1 MAEPNQNPLEM
12 AEDPKHHDFDQRHDG
27 PFEHPVINIRR
38 RSLGDGATG
47 KIRSEGFESHAMSP
61 VGRKSM
67 QVTRAPGRASTHMSP
82 GRGRPSQDFDTRR
95 DGPFGR
101 PSITMARRKSS
112 NTLLPTSP
120 EGRPTALA
128 IEKAVREHD
137 AEHEAASEEG
147 PASLDTIQSGRD
159 AAFEPEPPPLNYSLA
174 PRKWSIIFFWSLI
187 LFDCIA
193 MPIALYFGLWYGVG
207 PGKAHGKQALSANA
221 VFSIVT
227 AALGGV
233 SILEY
238 ILRFKRLFQKGST
251 CRVIGARRSY
261 LDWFHWNFSLGW
273 VIIMVELIVGT
284 IPKNPPIRL
293 LAMPVASML
302 YAFGTEL
309 LIVDIMRFFQLPA
322 PVRISSVPKG
332 SQLRPGIYS
341 IIEDVC
347 AVDGSGGTTFRENL
361 NKRYEAS
368 HVFRAMLRRLGAFWA
383 VGAEGMAVLT
393 TILVFTLSGEAAY
406 CVGWAAPFVWAGIW
420 TLATYLYVKKNL
432 RDEQKQW
439 AEEVLLKSAA

>member
-1 MAEPNQNPLEM
+1 MAAPNQNPMEM

-27 PFEHPVINIRR
+27 PFEQPSINLRR

-47 KIRSEGFESHAMSP
+47 PIRSEGFQSHVMSP

-67 QVTRAPGRASTHMSP
+67 QATRAPGRSSTQMS

-101 PSITMARRKSS
+101 PSITMTRRKSS
-112 NTLLPTSP
+112 GTLLPTSP
-120 EGRPTALA
+120 EGRPSMAA
-128 IEKAVREHD
+128 IEKAVQEHD
-137 AEHEAASEEG
+137 AEHEAASQEG
-147 PASLDTIQSGRD
+147 PVSIETMQSGRD

-174 PRKWSIIFFWSLI
+174 PRKWSLMFFWSLI
-187 LFDCIA
+187 LIDCIA
-193 MPIALYFGLWYGVG
+193 MPIGLYFGLWYGVG
-207 PGKAHGKQALSANA
+207 PGAKGKHVLSANA

-238 ILRFKRLFQKGST
+238 VLRFKRLWQKGST

-284 IPKNPPIRL
+284 IPTNPPIRL
-293 LAMPVASML
+293 LAMPVTSML

-309 LIVDIMRFFQLPA
+309 LIVDIMRYFQVPA
-322 PVRISSVPKG
+322 PIRISSVPKG

-341 IIEDVC
+341 IIEDVI

-383 VGAEGMAVLT
+383 VGAEGIAVVT
-393 TILVFTLSGEAAY
+393 TILIFTLSGEVAY
-406 CVGWAAPFVWAGIW
+406 VVGWALPFVWAGIW

-432 RDEQKQW
+432 REEQRQW
-439 AEEVLLKSAA
+439 AEEVATKSAA